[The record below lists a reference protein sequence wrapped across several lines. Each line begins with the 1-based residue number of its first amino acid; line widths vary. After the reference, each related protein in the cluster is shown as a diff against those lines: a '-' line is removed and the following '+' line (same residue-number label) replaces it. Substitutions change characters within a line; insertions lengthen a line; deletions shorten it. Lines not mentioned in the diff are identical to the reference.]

1 MRCISLVISAIYLCL
16 CHFPIAEWYAYHR
29 GTYHI
34 YGHIH
39 NRLSDTCLIMR
50 NRKHAYNAAACIN
63 NYVPGTLEEI
73 IANNQQFAELNSL
86 GWKDFV
92 PVV

>member
-1 MRCISLVISAIYLCL
+1 
-16 CHFPIAEWYAYHR
+16 
-29 GTYHI
+29 
-34 YGHIH
+34 
-39 NRLSDTCLIMR
+39 MR